1 MTSNKH
7 ILFVHIPKTAGTSF
21 RIAAEEYFGK
31 QNTFYDYS
39 SKSDETSKEIID
51 TIYSAKDP
59 YQFYEHIAKLD
70 RSFLSGHFPVGKYA
84 PLYDALNI
92 VSFVRDPVEQV
103 LSHYNHYK
111 DHHAYT
117 KSLIAFVKEPRFRN
131 TQSKLLRQRDLSL
144 YGFLGVT
151 EQYNTS
157 IDLFNNVYDT
167 DLPKIHI
174 NKTKKDSLGTEE
186 LDLKTLNLI
195 RRMNG
200 KDIALYDAVC
210 QQFEVRKNL
219 YANNQ
224 PFTHG
229 LIQKITE
236 NQISGL
242 AFQKESDEVVEID
255 IYKGDQYLETVLAK
269 NFRPG
274 QVRQSVPRRGFI
286 GFDYLYEGDSNLDG
300 KLHAF
305 VKATGQEIV

>member
-1 MTSNKH
+1 MVNNDH

-31 QNTFYDYS
+31 ENTFYDYS

-70 RSFLSGHFPVGKYA
+70 SSFLSGHFPVGKYA
-84 PLYDALNI
+84 ALYDTLNV

-111 DHHAYT
+111 NHHAYE
-117 KSLIAFVKEPRFRN
+117 KGLKAFIKEPRFKN
-131 TQSKLLRQRDLSL
+131 IQIKFLRQKNLAL

-157 IDLFNNVYDT
+157 IDLFNSVYDT

-174 NKTKKDSLGTEE
+174 NKTKKDSLEIEE
-186 LDLKTLNLI
+186 LDQKTLNLI
-195 RRMNG
+195 QRMNT
-200 KDIALYDAVC
+200 KDIVLYDAVRL
-210 QQFEVRKNL
+210 QFEVRKNL

-229 LIQKITE
+229 FIQKITE
-236 NQISGL
+236 DQISGL
-242 AFQKESDEVVEID
+242 AFQRESDESVEID
-255 IYKGDQYLETVLAK
+255 IYKGDDYLETVQAK
-269 NFRPG
+269 NFRAG
-274 QVRQSVPRRGFI
+274 QVHRNISRKGFI
-286 GFDYLYEGDSNLDG
+286 GFDYLYEEDDVLDD
-300 KLHAF
+300 KFHAF
-305 VKATGQEIV
+305 VKITGQEIV